1 MMLCMCYF
9 SRVYN
14 KKISVKIKVYLF
26 SQDNTDLRFGQ
37 DINFY
42 SFLINLTKWQPW
54 QIIANYKIII
64 TISWLRIK
72 KVESL
77 VWRNS
82 LILGVNSFCK
92 VLPDEKIS
100 YDRHSP
106 VYATGQLQKL
116 LLSVQT
122 FFCKNVMLFASIS

>member
-1 MMLCMCYF
+1 MLCMCYF

-37 DINFY
+37 DIYFY
-42 SFLINLTKWQPW
+42 LFLINLTKRQPW

-64 TISWLRIK
+64 TIFWLRIR

-77 VWRNS
+77 V
-82 LILGVNSFCK
+82 
-92 VLPDEKIS
+92 
-100 YDRHSP
+100 
-106 VYATGQLQKL
+106 
-116 LLSVQT
+116 
-122 FFCKNVMLFASIS
+122 